1 MQAEILDQ
9 FDDLSGWNAISSGQV
24 QASLSP
30 DSGPAGSAMRI
41 DFDFCGGGGFVVA
54 RKLFPLDLPESYS
67 FAFQIRGEAP
77 ANIFE
82 FKLVDA
88 SGQNVWRYR
97 EEAFPLPAEWQTVR
111 IRSSQIDFAWGPLGG
126 GPARKIAAIELV
138 LAAGPGGSGK
148 VWFADLQFRD
158 DTYRATPVASAS
170 ASAEGCAPCHV
181 LAPDAAVWRSATPE
195 AAWLTVDFQQER
207 EFGALVIHW
216 DSELRAR
223 EFAVEV
229 CPDGGAWRNAYETT
243 QGAGE
248 RSYVYLP
255 GTICRFVRL
264 QLKRG
269 RGDTGFGIRHME
281 IKPFDFARSLNG
293 FFEGMAGEWPTG
305 FYPKYFSGRQ
315 SYWTPVGTGTG
326 GSQALFNEEGLVEVD
341 KGSFSIEPFLY
352 ADGRLIT
359 WAESERTQTLA
370 EGYLPIPSSEWLT
383 DDWRLTTT
391 AFAAEHA
398 GRPVLFIRYRI
409 DNRTAEAR
417 SVSLFTAI
425 RPFQVT
431 PTWQHWRKFG
441 GVTPV
446 RHIAY
451 RDGVVWVDVTKAI
464 ISLGSAAGSGAGG
477 SLQPDGFGAAAFA
490 EGAVTEFLAR
500 GELPPHAELQ
510 DEFGYGSGALR
521 FNLQL
526 PAGVGGEVYLAIPFG
541 NLTEGPDENL
551 RSLTGTDAY
560 ARAIEHWK
568 TQLGAFE
575 IRLPPQFRHVTDTL
589 RTAAAHILV
598 NRDGPALHPGPRRYS
613 RSWIRDGV
621 LMGAAL
627 ARVGCA
633 EALRDFMRW
642 YADYQTEDGNFPDCV
657 DPEETEWLPEFDAY
671 GQFVYGIVEYWRFSG
686 DKDFLSEM
694 WPAVAKTLRYMEDL
708 RSRRLTADYRLPE
721 KLACYGL
728 LPESMSHEGYM
739 AHPVHAY
746 WDDFWALRGLKD
758 ASQMAEALGYGEE
771 AARLS
776 SFRDEFCRDLYL
788 SLNRVIAE
796 RAIDFVPGSVEFA
809 DFDPAATAIALA
821 PVDEGQRLPEPAIDR
836 TFDRYLAGFR
846 ERAGGK
852 VDWNNYSA
860 YEIRI
865 VGALIRLGRRA
876 DALELLDYLLADR
889 RIAPWNQWP
898 EISWRDP
905 EGPSFIGDLPH
916 TWISGE
922 YILSARSLFAYERE
936 ADESLVIAAGVSS
949 EWLADGF
956 EVAVENLPT
965 WYGKLSYSLKYEGG
979 DFLRLK
985 LSGELALPPGG
996 IVVLPPLPRPIRQVA
1011 VNGKVLHVD
1020 CGEDGFCL
1028 RQCPAEALVSF

>member
-1 MQAEILDQ
+1 MQAEVLDQ

-30 DSGPAGSAMRI
+30 DSGPAGPAMRI

-54 RKLFPLDLPESYS
+54 RKQFSLDLPESYS
-67 FAFQIRGEAP
+67 FAFQLRGDAP

-82 FKLVDA
+82 FKLVDE

-97 EEAFPLPAEWQTVR
+97 VEAFALPQEWQTVR
-111 IRSSQIDFAWGPLGG
+111 IRNSQIDFAWGPLGG

-138 LAAGPGGSGK
+138 IAAGPGGSGR
-148 VWFADLQFRD
+148 VSFADLQFRD
-158 DTYRATPVASAS
+158 DTYRATPLVSAS
-170 ASAEGCAPCHV
+170 ASAEGCAPCNV
-181 LAPDAAVWRSATPE
+181 LAPDAAVWRSATSEP
-195 AAWLTVDFQQER
+195 ACLTIDFQQER

-216 DSELRAR
+216 DSGLRALA
-223 EFAVEV
+223 FAVEV
-229 CPDGGAWRNAYETT
+229 SPEGDAWRSTYATT

-269 RGDTGFGIRHME
+269 CDDQGFGIRHIE

-305 FYPKYFSGRQ
+305 YYPKYFSGRQ
-315 SYWTPVGTGTG
+315 TYWTPVGTGTG

-341 KGSFSIEPFLY
+341 KGSFSIEPFLH
-352 ADGRLIT
+352 ADGQLIT
-359 WAESERTQTLA
+359 WTDAERNQTL
-370 EGYLPIPSSEWLT
+370 ETGYLPIPSSEWLT
-383 DDWRLTTT
+383 DGWRLTTT
-391 AFAAEHA
+391 AFAAEYA
-398 GRPVLFIRYRI
+398 GRPVLFIRYRVE
-409 DNRTAEAR
+409 NRTAVAR
-417 SVSLFTAI
+417 SVDLFAAI

-441 GVTPV
+441 GVAPV

-451 RDGVVWVDVTKAI
+451 RDGVAWIDASKVI
-464 ISLGSAAGSGAGG
+464 IPLSPA
-477 SLQPDGFGAAAFA
+477 DGFGAAAFA

-500 GELPPHAELQ
+500 GELPPHTELQ
-510 DEFGYGSGALR
+510 DEFDYGSAALY

-526 PAGVGGEVYLAIPFG
+526 PAGGSGEIYLAIPFG
-541 NLTEGPDENL
+541 SLAEGPDESL
-551 RSLTGTDAY
+551 RSLVGTEAY
-560 ARAIEHWK
+560 ARAVDEWK
-568 TQLGAFE
+568 TQLGAFD
-575 IRLPPQFRHVTDTL
+575 IRLPPRFQHLGDTL
-589 RTAAAHILV
+589 RTAAAHILI

-627 ARVGCA
+627 ARVGCT

-642 YADYQTEDGNFPDCV
+642 YADFQTEDGNFPDCV

-671 GQFVYGIVEYWRFSG
+671 GQFVYGIAEYWRFSG
-686 DKDFLSEM
+686 DRDFLSEM
-694 WPAVAKTLRYMEDL
+694 WPAVEKTLSYMEDL
-708 RSRRLTADYRLPE
+708 RSRRLTDDYRQPE

-758 ASQMAEALGYGEE
+758 AVAMAEALGYGEE
-771 AARLS
+771 AARLAA
-776 SFRDEFCRDLYL
+776 RREEFCRHLYL
-788 SLNRVIAE
+788 SLDRVIAE
-796 RAIDFVPGSVEFA
+796 RGIDFVPGSVEFA
-809 DFDPAATAIALA
+809 DFDPAATAIALT
-821 PVDEGQRLPEPAIDR
+821 PVDEAHRLPQAAINR
-836 TFDRYLAGFR
+836 TFDRYLTGFR
-846 ERAGGK
+846 ERASGK

-876 DALELLDYLLADR
+876 DALELLDFLLDDR
-889 RIAPWNQWP
+889 RIKPWNQWP

-922 YILSARSLFAYERE
+922 YILSVRSLFAYERE
-936 ADESLVIAAGVSS
+936 ADESLVIAAGIAD

-965 WYGKLSYSLKYEGG
+965 WYGKLSYSVQYE
-979 DFLRLK
+979 DDKRLRLK
-985 LSGELALPPGG
+985 LSGELVLPPGG
-996 IVVLPPLPRPIRQVA
+996 IVVSLPRPARQVE
-1011 VNGKVLHVD
+1011 VD
-1020 CGEDGFCL
+1020 GRAIAPEQSEFRL
-1028 RQCPAEALVSF
+1028 TQFPAEALVSF